1 MASYKPHLENID
13 ADDPANP
20 APFADEIQLPDGVTA
35 TDELRDNGSI
45 RAMEIDSYCFVID
58 GLKRAA
64 EGARAVYVHL
74 NYEKFNRLADYL
86 DAFRKECALRHGRAS
101 SADIRPTPMPE
112 ARDAMTRMAAYVAIK
127 EGLSH
132 AGHGCRQLGAGHRG
146 EEWWVR
152 QGWALRTLE
161 DKAIEMIRL
170 RAEGMG
176 LVIGSC

>member
-1 MASYKPHLENID
+1 MASSKPHLQDID
-13 ADDPANP
+13 ADDQSNP
-20 APFADEIQLPDGVTA
+20 APFADEIQLPDGVRA
-35 TDELRDNGSI
+35 EDELRDNGSI
-45 RAMEIDSYCFVID
+45 RAMERDSYCWVID

-64 EGARAVYVHL
+64 EGSRCVYVHL
-74 NYEKFNRLADYL
+74 QSDNFNRLADYL
-86 DAFRKECALRHGRAS
+86 DAFRKQAAIRYGNAS
-101 SADIRPTPMPE
+101 AADIRPTPMPN
-112 ARDAMTRMAAYVAIK
+112 ASDAMTRMAAYVAIK

-132 AGHGCRQLGAGHRG
+132 ASHGCRQLGAGHRG
-146 EEWWVR
+146 EEWWVT